1 MDGAADASLIT
12 AVGGELSAMAADLL
26 RLQEALSAAF
36 CDGGDLGKA
45 SGDLLATTSADLP
58 GRAAGPGIVIA
69 LQDLD
74 RLTQTAAELGRLCVA
89 AGRAGPAGDGDAPAR
104 NGGPAAGIHAALAG
118 VTMHSLGARLSDRL
132 GAVPTDPPSVTLDS
146 VPNATDRDA
155 PGVLHLFD

>member
-26 RLQEALSAAF
+26 RLQVALSAAF

-45 SGDLLATTSADLP
+45 SGDLPGTTQADLP
-58 GRAAGPGIVIA
+58 GGAAVPGIVIA

-89 AGRAGPAGDGDAPAR
+89 AGRAGAAYDGDAPAR
-104 NGGPAAGIHAALAG
+104 TGGPSAGIHGALAG
-118 VTMHSLGARLSDRL
+118 VTMHSLAARLSDRL
-132 GAVPTDPPSVTLDS
+132 GAVPTDPPSAGPDP
-146 VPNATDRDA
+146 VPNASDRDA

>member
-1 MDGAADASLIT
+1 MT

-45 SGDLLATTSADLP
+45 SGDLLATTSVDLP

-89 AGRAGPAGDGDAPAR
+89 AGRDRPTGDGDAPAGT
-104 NGGPAAGIHAALAG
+104 GGPAHGFHGALAG
-118 VTMHSLGARLSDRL
+118 VTMHSLGSRLSDRL
-132 GAVPTDPPSVTLDS
+132 GAVTTDPQGVAPDR
-146 VPNATDRDA
+146 VPKATDRDA